1 MILHKV
7 IATTGKFDYLTDIDI
22 MFLEHSRSLGDELS
36 VMLYN
41 DHRINLGGTIRGQRN
56 EARLQQLDSLDCVD
70 SVTITT
76 HGYGFRYAPFT
87 EHEKSDLSVGYELEQ
102 LRPHLFV
109 TNNQKVWIHNE
120 TACEELDI
128 PMQFILM
135 EDFLSDE

>member
-7 IATTGKFDYLTDIDI
+7 IATTGKFDNLTDIDI
-22 MFLEHSRSLGDELS
+22 KFLEHARSLGDELS
-36 VMLYN
+36 VILYN
-41 DHRINLGGTIRGQRN
+41 DHRIDLGRTFRGKRSG
-56 EARLQQLDSLDCVD
+56 ARVQQLDNLDCID

-76 HGYGFRYAPFT
+76 HGYDFRYPPFT
-87 EHEKSDLSVGYELEQ
+87 EHERDDLSVGYELEQ

-109 TNNQKVWIHNE
+109 TNNQKVWMHNE
-120 TACEELDI
+120 TVCEDLNI